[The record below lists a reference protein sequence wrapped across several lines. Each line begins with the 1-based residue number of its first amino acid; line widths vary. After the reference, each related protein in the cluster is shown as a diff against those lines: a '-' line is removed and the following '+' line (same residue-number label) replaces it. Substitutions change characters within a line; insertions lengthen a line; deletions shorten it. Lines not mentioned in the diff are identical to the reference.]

1 MRNRL
6 FFPHVP
12 AERSEGLLREPRLP
26 EQLIQRKFAAPS
38 FAYGEISPP
47 LVRCLQAKGRKHRS
61 RSPPVNRTRSAGLRR
76 KENPMKLNAL
86 LGTAVLAAVVAAGPR
101 ASAAQTTS
109 ADPHH
114 PDTTLAQ
121 ATPPTAPGGM
131 AGQGQG
137 PQPGQPG
144 MMPPGMMGQG
154 MMGGMM
160 QPGMM
165 GGMPMMGMHGHSM
178 RIMFAIADADGDGAL
193 SFEEVTAIHKRI
205 FDAVDADKDGK
216 VTPEEVQVFVRG

>member
-1 MRNRL
+1 M
-6 FFPHVP
+6 
-12 AERSEGLLREPRLP
+12 
-26 EQLIQRKFAAPS
+26 
-38 FAYGEISPP
+38 
-47 LVRCLQAKGRKHRS
+47 
-61 RSPPVNRTRSAGLRR
+61 T
-76 KENPMKLNAL
+76 LNAL
-86 LGTAVLAAVVAAGPR
+86 LRTAALATVVAAGPT
-101 ASAAQTTS
+101 ATAAQTAS

-121 ATPPTAPGGM
+121 ATPPAAPGDM

-137 PQPGQPG
+137 AQPGQPG

-165 GGMPMMGMHGHSM
+165 GGMPMMGMHGHTM
-178 RIMFAIADADGDGAL
+178 KIMFAIADADGDGAL

-216 VTPEEVQVFVRG
+216 VTPAEVRAFMQE

>member
-1 MRNRL
+1 M
-6 FFPHVP
+6 
-12 AERSEGLLREPRLP
+12 
-26 EQLIQRKFAAPS
+26 
-38 FAYGEISPP
+38 
-47 LVRCLQAKGRKHRS
+47 
-61 RSPPVNRTRSAGLRR
+61 T
-76 KENPMKLNAL
+76 LNAL
-86 LGTAVLAAVVAAGPR
+86 LRAAALSAVVAAGPT
-101 ASAAQTTS
+101 ASAAQTTF

-121 ATPPTAPGGM
+121 ATPPAAPGGM

-137 PQPGQPG
+137 AQPGQPG

-178 RIMFAIADADGDGAL
+178 KIMFAIADTDGDGAL

-205 FDAVDADKDGK
+205 FDAMDADKDGK
-216 VTPEEVQVFVRG
+216 VTPAEVRAFMQE

>member
-1 MRNRL
+1 M
-6 FFPHVP
+6 
-12 AERSEGLLREPRLP
+12 
-26 EQLIQRKFAAPS
+26 
-38 FAYGEISPP
+38 
-47 LVRCLQAKGRKHRS
+47 
-61 RSPPVNRTRSAGLRR
+61 T
-76 KENPMKLNAL
+76 LNAL
-86 LGTAVLAAVVAAGPR
+86 LRAAALSAVVAAGPT
-101 ASAAQTTS
+101 ASAAQPTS

-121 ATPPTAPGGM
+121 ATPPAAPGGM

-137 PQPGQPG
+137 AQPGQ
-144 MMPPGMMGQG
+144 PGMMGQG

-216 VTPEEVQVFVRG
+216 VTPEEVQAFVRE

>member
-1 MRNRL
+1 M
-6 FFPHVP
+6 
-12 AERSEGLLREPRLP
+12 
-26 EQLIQRKFAAPS
+26 
-38 FAYGEISPP
+38 
-47 LVRCLQAKGRKHRS
+47 
-61 RSPPVNRTRSAGLRR
+61 T
-76 KENPMKLNAL
+76 LNAL
-86 LGTAVLAAVVAAGPR
+86 LRATALSAVVAAGPT
-101 ASAAQTTS
+101 ASAAQPTS

-121 ATPPTAPGGM
+121 ATPPAAPGGM

-137 PQPGQPG
+137 AQPGQ
-144 MMPPGMMGQG
+144 PGMMGQG

-165 GGMPMMGMHGHSM
+165 GGTPMMGMHEHSM

-205 FDAVDADKDGK
+205 FDGVDTDKDGK
-216 VTPEEVQVFVRG
+216 VTPEEVQAFLRE